1 MSSNQTI
8 LKDTSPISFDNDLQ
22 YRTVVQCMPGA
33 ARFLA
38 TGMSA
43 DLPMNNVDACVEM
56 LQESGQ
62 LIHALKAQIAKLA
75 AGQASI
81 GYANRRKID
90 DTMIAAGTLFLDFAN
105 IDPVLTRYP
114 KSEDD
119 YEFYRGGIP
128 QIPGEDM
135 SLVGDYNGSAGLL
148 LSTPWLQDEVGQ
160 LMIRGAAQ
168 RVGTQTRWYK
178 GSSFSG
184 AGNRTANFVNI
195 GEDILG
201 KNINPQPTSQ
211 DQIFVT
217 VGQLLTLGEDY
228 TVNIASGVATVTF
241 LADIPDDKTV
251 IFRIEGTV

>member
-1 MSSNQTI
+1 MATYRDQLI
-8 LKDTSPISFDNDLQ
+8 AAEPLSFENDVQLRTLLQ
-22 YRTVVQCMPGA
+22 CIPGA
-33 ARFLA
+33 AQFIT
-38 TGMSA
+38 TGLSA
-43 DLPMNNVDACVEM
+43 DLPMNNMAAMIDM
-56 LQESGQ
+56 LLEQGQ
-62 LIHALKAQIAKLA
+62 LTYAIKTEIAKIK
-75 AGQASI
+75 AGQAAV

-90 DTMIAAGTLFLDFAN
+90 DSMIAVGSVFLDFGA
-105 IDPVLTRYP
+105 ISPVLTRHP

-119 YEFYRGGIP
+119 YEWYRGGIP

-148 LSTPWLQDEVGQ
+148 LSTPWLADEVGQ

-168 RVGTQTRWYK
+168 RVGTQVRWYK

-201 KNINPQPTSQ
+201 KLINPQPTSQ

-228 TVNIASGVATVTF
+228 TVAIASGVATVTF